1 MVVELNKGYAGY
13 RNTFCCTKI
22 KFSSNFMNMQQYTT
36 VLNSYNRTYLDNIHV
51 EIKLIT
57 ILEAIT

>member
-1 MVVELNKGYAGY
+1 
-13 RNTFCCTKI
+13 
-22 KFSSNFMNMQQYTT
+22 MNMQQYTT